1 MNDDPRFD
9 GIVFK
14 IDEADGHAFKKMH
27 APRLELVTLRLEDDI
42 NPHEITGK
50 YLEPKDFYEA
60 MKQED
65 TVIIDARN
73 DDEFDSGHFKGAIKP
88 HIESFR
94 ELPGSDS

>member
-1 MNDDPRFD
+1 MHVRPR
-9 GIVFK
+9 
-14 IDEADGHAFKKMH
+14 
-27 APRLELVTLRLEDDI
+27 PELVTLRLEDDI

-73 DDEFDSGHFKGAIKP
+73 DYEFDLGHFKGAIKP
-88 HIESFR
+88 NIESFR
-94 ELPGSDS
+94 ELPDWIRENKEVLEGKKDFNLLYRRNSL

>member
-1 MNDDPRFD
+1 MKLM
-9 GIVFK
+9 V
-14 IDEADGHAFKKMH
+14 MH
-27 APRLELVTLRLEDDI
+27 SRKCTCVLVELVTLRLEDDI

-73 DDEFDSGHFKGAIKP
+73 DYEFDLGHFKGAIKP
-88 HIESFR
+88 DIESFR
-94 ELPGSDS
+94 ELQLDS